1 MAEGA
6 VSLDTVSGGAAAGR
20 PGVAAVGGAVGV
32 GGAAAAQ
39 AVIAAMVSARV
50 RMGVMRVRS
59 FRVGI
64 LAVSCVWGWGLVQ
77 FFEFLDNP
85 LVAGA
90 VGVVAADVLPLDLAV
105 LVDDEGCGGG
115 ASGAVAVEYAVL
127 LDYLAVGV
135 V

>member
-1 MAEGA
+1 MGLLGGRRRRRRLSRLWLARGLGRGL
-6 VSLDTVSGGAAAGR
+6 VGLGISGLA
-20 PGVAAVGGAVGV
+20 
-32 GGAAAAQ
+32 
-39 AVIAAMVSARV
+39 
-50 RMGVMRVRS
+50 
-59 FRVGI
+59 F

-105 LVDDEGCGGG
+105 LVDDESCGGG

>member
-1 MAEGA
+1 
-6 VSLDTVSGGAAAGR
+6 
-20 PGVAAVGGAVGV
+20 
-32 GGAAAAQ
+32 
-39 AVIAAMVSARV
+39 
-50 RMGVMRVRS
+50 MGM
-59 FRVGI
+59 
-64 LAVSCVWGWGLVQ
+64 GLVQ

-115 ASGAVAVEYAVL
+115 VSGAVAVEYAVL
-127 LDYLAVGV
+127 PDYVAVGV

>member
-1 MAEGA
+1 MAGGA
-6 VSLDTVSGGAAAGR
+6 ASLDMVSGGAA
-20 PGVAAVGGAVGV
+20 VVGGAVGV
-32 GGAAAAQ
+32 VGGAAEAQ

-50 RMGVMRVRS
+50 RAGASRVRN

-90 VGVVAADVLPLDLAV
+90 VGVVAADVLPLDLAL

-127 LDYLAVGV
+127 PDYLAVGV

>member
-1 MAEGA
+1 MDM
-6 VSLDTVSGGAAAGR
+6 VSGDAVSGGAAT
-20 PGVAAVGGAVGV
+20 VGGGVGVV
-32 GGAAAAQ
+32 GGAAEAQ
-39 AVIAAMVSARV
+39 AVIAAMISARV
-50 RMGVMRVRS
+50 RAGASRARS

-115 ASGAVAVEYAVL
+115 VSGAVAVEYAVL
-127 LDYLAVGV
+127 PDYLAVGV